1 MEVWKRMTGI
11 IQKKREVIEWG
22 CMAYNK
28 GFLDGASGNLSLR
41 LDDRQIL
48 ITPSGIS
55 KGRLKPADLIR
66 YDIVKEK
73 PVGKGGNKPSSE
85 IRMHT
90 FIYRQRSDVQAI
102 LHAHPVYAVALSVA
116 GISLDKAILPES
128 VFALGTIVTCP
139 YATPTT
145 RDVVDVIKS
154 AVVAGNQALILTRH
168 GSITLGK
175 TMEEAFMRLE
185 TLEHVAKV
193 TAVASS
199 IGKVTPLPKKEIQ
212 KIEYRISNKK

>member
-1 MEVWKRMTGI
+1 MAGI
-11 IQKKREVIEWG
+11 SQIKRELIEWG
-22 CMAYNK
+22 RIAYDK
-28 GFLDGASGNLSLR
+28 GFLDGASGNLSMR
-41 LDDRQIL
+41 LSGQRIL

-55 KGRLKPADLIR
+55 KGRLKPDDLIQ
-66 YDIVKEK
+66 YDIQKEK
-73 PVGKGGNKPSSE
+73 SVGKAGRRPSSE

-90 FIYRQRSDVQAI
+90 FIYQHRNDVQAV

-116 GISLDKAILPES
+116 GISLEKAILPES

-145 RDVVDVIKS
+145 QDVVDVIQT
-154 AVVAGNQALILTRH
+154 AVAAGHSALILARH

-175 TMEEAFMRLE
+175 TMEEALMRLE

-193 TAVASS
+193 TAVARF
-199 IGKVTPLPKKEIQ
+199 IGNVRALPKKEIQ
-212 KIEYRISNKK
+212 KIEKLLC